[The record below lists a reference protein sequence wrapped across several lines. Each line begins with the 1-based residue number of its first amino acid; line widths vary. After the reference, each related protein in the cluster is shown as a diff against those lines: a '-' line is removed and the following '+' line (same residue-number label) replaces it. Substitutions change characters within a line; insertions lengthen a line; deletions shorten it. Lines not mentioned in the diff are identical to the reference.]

1 MVFLPEAC
9 DYIADSKQQSMD
21 FAETLEGETISKYR
35 QLARELSVWISIGG
49 FHQKVKISTYNEL
62 VARPL

>member
-9 DYIADSKQQSMD
+9 DYIADSKQQSME

-35 QLARELSVWISIGG
+35 QLAKELSVWISIGG
-49 FHQKVKISTYNEL
+49 FHQKVRILLTN
-62 VARPL
+62 